1 MPCPKCN
8 APIKDPGDRCTVCN
22 HPFGTELTDKLAL
35 FFSLHNENEYLK
47 SVTSSLQAR
56 SDKVVQK
63 IHELEDSI
71 GQIIRRQAEELNRNA
86 SPATWATRPEAIP
99 TESMAVPRTVAFQSE
114 QKPVEIS
121 ASPKPVIRPEVPVQ
135 GAAPLR
141 LEYILGQ
148 KWLLIIGI
156 VLMLFGIGYFLK
168 YSFDQGWIGPAGR
181 VVMAYLWGIIMLVGG
196 NYFHRKNYRIFG
208 LYLVGGG
215 IAVLYFATYAAF
227 QIYPLFSQW
236 VAFLIMIMI
245 TMVAS
250 VAAIQYDAKWL
261 AVLGLAGG
269 FFTPVMLGGMNN
281 HWALMIYLTILNIGL
296 LGIAFYKKWD
306 LLNILG
312 FTGTYLLYIS
322 WFHAFY
328 HTPQFWPALLFLN
341 IFFLIYCIIPFTYQY
356 FQERSREPL
365 WFWMTVINSFVAFG
379 YSYALI
385 QDRFATKE
393 VSLISVAYALVYLVL
408 ATLCFRNRKTA
419 QQPLVMFIAEAALFL
434 FIAVPM
440 LLSGRWV
447 AVFWVIQSLCLLW
460 AAIRLNLRKL
470 MIGAYLV
477 MAVIIAKFV
486 LIDLWAFFGW
496 SWTRF
501 TIDNWAH
508 YLAWDRIANFIMVL
522 LGLYLFAGLARKEK
536 LQLFT
541 ARAYFYDSR
550 VIYTVWACLLFIL
563 LNIEVSSG
571 LHFYLDAARLVSISV
586 LWAMFS
592 VVLMGLGLG
601 MNIRGMRKTALILF
615 FVTAGKVLLWDT
627 GDFSTPYRI
636 ISLLVVGLL
645 LVGASFLY
653 YRFRNKAGQN
663 EVPNET
669 KEQLP

>member
-8 APIKDPGDRCTVCN
+8 APIKSPGDRCTVCN

-56 SDKVVQK
+56 ADKTVQK
-63 IHELEDSI
+63 IRELEDSI
-71 GQIIRRQAEELNRNA
+71 GQILKRQAGELNQKT
-86 SPATWATRPEAIP
+86 SPATVAPQAET
-99 TESMAVPRTVAFQSE
+99 VPA
-114 QKPVEIS
+114 KPMS
-121 ASPKPVIRPEVPVQ
+121 APPKPAIRPEMLVQ
-135 GAAPLR
+135 GTAPLR
-141 LEYILGQ
+141 LESNLGQ
-148 KWLLIIGI
+148 KWLLIVGI
-156 VLMLFGIGYFLK
+156 VLMVFGVGYFLK
-168 YSFDQGWIGPAGR
+168 YSFDQGWVGPAGR
-181 VVMAYLWGIIMLVGG
+181 VVMAYLWGIIMLGGG
-196 NYFHRKNYRIFG
+196 NFFYRKNYRIFG

-236 VAFLIMIMI
+236 AAFSIMILI
-245 TMVAS
+245 TLVAS

-261 AVLGLAGG
+261 AVLGLTGG
-269 FFTPVMLGGMNN
+269 FFTPVMLGRMEN
-281 HWALMIYLTILNIGL
+281 HWTLMIYLTILNIGL

-312 FTGTYLLYIS
+312 FIGTYLLYIS
-322 WFHAFY
+322 WFHTVY
-328 HTPQFWPALLFLN
+328 KTVEFWPALIFLN

-356 FQERSREPL
+356 FKERTKEPL

-385 QDRFATKE
+385 QERFSTKE

-408 ATLCFRNRKTA
+408 ATLCFRNRKMV

-434 FIAVPM
+434 FIAVPL

-447 AVFWVIQSLCLLW
+447 PVFWVFQSLCLLW
-460 AAIRLNLRKL
+460 AAVRLNLRKI

-477 MAVIIAKFV
+477 MAGIIAKFV
-486 LIDLWAFFGW
+486 LFDLKAFFGL

-501 TIDNWAH
+501 TIDNWAQ
-508 YLAWDRIANFIMVL
+508 YLSGDRITTFVMVL

-536 LQLFT
+536 LRLLT

-571 LHFYLDAARLVSISV
+571 LHFHLDAARLVAISV
-586 LWAMFS
+586 LWAVFS

-663 EVPNET
+663 EIPDET
-669 KEQLP
+669 KEQRP